1 MASSSCFVVA
11 INVASGGGNNN
22 RQQNGSWAMEIGFY
36 YEKECV
42 SSLKGQLSLNF
53 LLWSI
58 SKSIRGL
65 LWPQIYALELQTKNN
80 L

>member
-1 MASSSCFVVA
+1 MASSSFFVVVV
-11 INVASGGGNNN
+11 NVASGGGNNN

-53 LLWSI
+53 LL
-58 SKSIRGL
+58 
-65 LWPQIYALELQTKNN
+65 
-80 L
+80 